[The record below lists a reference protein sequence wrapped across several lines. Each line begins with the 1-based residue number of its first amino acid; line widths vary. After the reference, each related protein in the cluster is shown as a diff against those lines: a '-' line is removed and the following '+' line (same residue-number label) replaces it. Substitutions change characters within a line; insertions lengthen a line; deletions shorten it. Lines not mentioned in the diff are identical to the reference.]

1 MPTRD
6 EISAA
11 LAAQRQRVE
20 DWFRAASDA
29 EMSREVTES
38 EVPGAAMWT
47 PKDHLAHVLGVERF
61 FQGAIKRALDGAD
74 DPLGFFTQTGSDD
87 SKAHSDLINQANER
101 GASRYRAEPAAAL
114 LARFA
119 ETRLATLALL
129 DALDDA
135 RLAQPV
141 AHSPYGADTTI
152 GSLFATIA
160 SHGVSHIQWLDTAIA
175 KRDARSE

>member
-1 MPTRD
+1 MPTRE
-6 EISAA
+6 EIITA

-20 DWFRAASDA
+20 DWFQAAPDA
-29 EMSREVTES
+29 EMSREVTAS

-61 FQGAIKRALDGAD
+61 FQGAIKRALDGVD

-87 SKAHSDLINQANER
+87 PQAHSDLINQANER

-114 LARFA
+114 LARFSEA
-119 ETRLATLALL
+119 RQATLALL
-129 DALDDA
+129 GSLDDA
-135 RLAQPV
+135 RLGQPV

-152 GSLFATIA
+152 GSLFNIIAT
-160 SHGVSHIQWLDTAIA
+160 HGVMHIEWLD
-175 KRDARSE
+175 DAVAGRHSRSE

>member
-1 MPTRD
+1 MSTRD
-6 EISAA
+6 EIITA

-20 DWFRAASDA
+20 DWFQALPDA
-29 EMSREVTES
+29 EMEREVTES
-38 EVPGAAMWT
+38 EVAGAAMWT

-61 FQGAIKRALDGAD
+61 FQGAIKRALDGVD

-87 SKAHSDLINQANER
+87 PAAHSDLINQANER
-101 GASRYRAEPAAAL
+101 GAIRYRAEPAAAL

-119 ETRLATLALL
+119 EARQATLALL
-129 DALDDA
+129 DTLDDA

-152 GSLFATIA
+152 GSLFATVA
-160 SHGVSHIQWLDTAIA
+160 SHGVRHIRWLEGAVA
-175 KRDARSE
+175 GRDAWSE